1 MYIYGSECTLTL
13 VRNAE
18 RIASKLRPPHRLYP
32 PPLPTILNAGFRTG
46 LDILQSQGREDL
58 WSVRHTTFH
67 EELSASG
74 CFDDSDGS
82 GSVRVGS
89 LP

>member
-13 VRNAE
+13 VRNAK

-46 LDILQSQGREDL
+46 LDIL
-58 WSVRHTTFH
+58 
-67 EELSASG
+67 
-74 CFDDSDGS
+74 
-82 GSVRVGS
+82 
-89 LP
+89 